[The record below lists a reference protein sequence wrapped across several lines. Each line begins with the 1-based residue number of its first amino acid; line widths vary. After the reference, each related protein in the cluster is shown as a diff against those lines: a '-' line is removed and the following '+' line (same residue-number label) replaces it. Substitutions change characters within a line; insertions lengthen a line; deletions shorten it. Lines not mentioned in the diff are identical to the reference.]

1 MKTIRRLIHRET
13 ISSVLFVGLGFLL
26 LFMFFDMVDEMQSIG
41 KGQGATKYQ
50 ITHALVYVLL
60 RAPNHMYEVLP
71 ISVLIGTIM
80 VMARFAQSSEYTIL
94 RTSGLSPWRSL
105 KNLLILGLGF
115 TLLTFAVGD
124 YIAPKADHTAQ
135 ILRSRYLGEITL
147 GSTGAWLKEKQRYSN
162 FSVNVAALDSSSG
175 MRGIRIYEFD
185 RAGSVLST
193 TQAESGVFGADDAWL
208 LSKAT
213 RTEFINMA
221 LGNIPAAS
229 GAPAVSNTSNASN
242 TKAKI
247 ERITLE
253 TFRWPTEISAEM
265 VSVALLKPER
275 MATVDLWQYIRH
287 LDANGQ
293 SAQRYEIEFWRK
305 VFYPL
310 SCLVMMVLALPF
322 AYLHFRSG
330 AVSTYVFI
338 GVMVGIS
345 FFLLNN
351 VFGFIGNL
359 NNWEPWLAA
368 AIPGLLY
375 SGGALGAF
383 GWLVLRR

>member
-41 KGQGATKYQ
+41 KGVREVKYQ
-50 ITHALVYVLL
+50 ISHALVYVLL

-94 RTSGLSPWRSL
+94 RTSGLGPWRSL
-105 KNLLILGLGF
+105 KNLLALGLGF
-115 TLLTFAVGD
+115 TVITFAIGD
-124 YIAPKADHTAQ
+124 YVAPHADRTAQ
-135 ILRSRYLGEITL
+135 LLRSRYLGEITL

-162 FSVNVAALDSSSG
+162 FSVNVAALDANSE

-185 RAGSVLST
+185 SSGRILST
-193 TQAESGVFGADDAWL
+193 TQAESGVFGVDDAWQ
-208 LSKAT
+208 LSHAN
-213 RTEFINMA
+213 RSEFAA
-221 LGNIPAAS
+221 LIDKSKPD
-229 GAPAVSNTSNASN
+229 AVQ
-242 TKAKI
+242 KI
-247 ERITLE
+247 ERTQLD
-253 TFRWPTEISAEM
+253 TYRWPTEISAEM

-275 MATVDLWQYIRH
+275 MATIDLWQYIRH

-305 VFYPL
+305 IFYPL

-330 AVSTYVFI
+330 SVSTYVFI

>member
-26 LFMFFDMVDEMQSIG
+26 LFMFFDMVDEIQSIG
-41 KGQGATKYQ
+41 KGVREVKYQ
-50 ITHALVYVLL
+50 ISHALVYVLL

-94 RTSGLSPWRSL
+94 RTSGLGPWRSL
-105 KNLLILGLGF
+105 KNLLALGLGF
-115 TLLTFAVGD
+115 TVITFAIGD
-124 YIAPKADHTAQ
+124 YVAPHADRTAQ
-135 ILRSRYLGEITL
+135 LLRSRYLGEITL

-162 FSVNVAALDSSSG
+162 FSVNVAALDANSE

-185 RAGSVLST
+185 SSGRILST
-193 TQAESGVFGADDAWL
+193 TQAESGVFGADDAWQ
-208 LSKAT
+208 LSHAN
-213 RTEFINMA
+213 RSEFAA
-221 LGNIPAAS
+221 LIDKSKPD
-229 GAPAVSNTSNASN
+229 AVQ
-242 TKAKI
+242 KI
-247 ERITLE
+247 ERTQLD
-253 TFRWPTEISAEM
+253 TYRWPTEISAEM

-275 MATVDLWQYIRH
+275 MATIDLWQYIRH

-305 VFYPL
+305 IFYPL

-330 AVSTYVFI
+330 SVSTYVFI